1 MFCLGV
7 FSSADFERI
16 ASTRCPRWSQRSLAA
31 VRRVLVDDA
40 KALEIS
46 AEMGMLPQ
54 QVNVLRDR
62 FLHRAAAKV
71 TAFEFMR
78 SVQPDHMLMPATL
91 KPEVRVLV
99 SNGYSPRQVSA
110 YLRKNDV
117 DIPVNDIRELWEN
130 LK

>member
-1 MFCLGV
+1 LGA
-7 FSSADFERI
+7 FSLDDFERI
-16 ASTRCPRWSQRSLAA
+16 ASTRCPRWSERSLAA

-40 KALEIS
+40 KALDVS
-46 AEMGMLPQ
+46 AEMDMLPQ

-71 TAFEFMR
+71 TASEFMR
-78 SVQPDHMLMPATL
+78 STKPDHMLLPATL

-110 YLRKNDV
+110 YLQANDV